1 MPANPA
7 NADFFGALPEILS
20 ARAGARRS
28 ETINSIGYR
37 GNSNMDSRSGRM
49 PWAVVLLLLVFVCAI
64 SFGLAKLGQ
73 SAFGG
78 SRFGRSRVLNIVNLQ
93 DLQTTQTGFVYYDGN
108 TVSCIDSHGDARWS
122 YLVGVDA
129 GFRATDYGVAAW
141 SGNTVTLIDSATG
154 ETTYNGVMDEPVMSA
169 HIGDRYTAILTGSDS
184 RNSTMVLME
193 NGGRQV
199 NRILLDD
206 MLCVDYGFYSNGTLL
221 WVMVCDTNGT
231 VPVCNIQTYKP
242 SREIVGSISDTQ
254 QLVYAVSFQ
263 SSQVCV
269 VGDTYIKLFD
279 YAGVENTSRRRLA
292 YGWYLAAWDKGQND
306 PLMAFVKD
314 AQYSGESDIRDVR
327 LVRSDLD
334 TVVRMPFG
342 CRDLVVSGDAVY
354 GFASDG
360 HMMILPAA
368 EKKAASYRLNI
379 AVDKVY
385 GVTRDH
391 VAVLGSGDSIYLV
404 NLV

>member
-1 MPANPA
+1 M
-7 NADFFGALPEILS
+7 G
-20 ARAGARRS
+20 
-28 ETINSIGYR
+28 
-37 GNSNMDSRSGRM
+37 SRSVAM
-49 PWAVVLLLLVFVCAI
+49 PWAVVLLLLVIICAI
-64 SFGLAKLGQ
+64 SFGLGKVGQ
-73 SAFGG
+73 NLFGG
-78 SRFGRSRVLNIVNLQ
+78 STLGHCRILNIANLQ

-108 TVSCIDSHGDARWS
+108 TVSCIGSDGNTRWS
-122 YLVGVDA
+122 YLVGVNA

-141 SGNTVTLIDSATG
+141 SRNTITLIDAQTG
-154 ETTYNGVMDEPVMSA
+154 ATTYNGTLDEAVEGA
-169 HIGDRYTAILTGSDS
+169 YIGDRYTAILTGKSGES
-184 RNSTMVLME
+184 SCTMMLME

-206 MLCVDYGFYSNGTLL
+206 VLVVDYGFYSNGTLL

-269 VGDTYIKLFD
+269 VGDTYIKLYD
-279 YAGVENTSRRRLA
+279 YAGVENTAARRLS
-292 YGWYLAAWDKGQND
+292 YGWYLAAWDHSKND

-314 AQYSGESDIRDVR
+314 AQYSDGNIQDVR
-327 LVRSDLD
+327 IVRSDID
-334 TVVRMPFG
+334 KVVRMPFA
-342 CRDLVVSGDAVY
+342 CRDLAVSGDTVY
-354 GFASDG
+354 GFAADG
-360 HMMILPAA
+360 HMMILPASQGKA
-368 EKKAASYRLNI
+368 ESYRLNI
-379 AVDKVY
+379 TVDQVY

-404 NLV
+404 NLE